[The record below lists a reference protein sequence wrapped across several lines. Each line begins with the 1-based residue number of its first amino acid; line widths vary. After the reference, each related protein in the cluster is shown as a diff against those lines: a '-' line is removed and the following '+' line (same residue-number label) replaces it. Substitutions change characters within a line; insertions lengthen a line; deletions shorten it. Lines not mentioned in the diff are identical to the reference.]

1 MFNKFNFSLIII
13 AIFLLSIVLI
23 PSSIAFELEEGDN
36 ITSRVIEEEEI
47 VLTSSKS
54 NDIYFDISAPNGGD
68 GSKDNPYNQ
77 FKHQYIRNDAIIH
90 LAKGDYFLDTTI
102 SAQYNNL
109 TVYGAGMDKTF
120 ITSHHALTIKHFYL
134 SDLTLSGV
142 NIINHG
148 TIDIRNVCIEDAKAN
163 VHDQYNNSFGGA
175 IYNPG
180 EHYNPY

>member
-1 MFNKFNFSLIII
+1 M
-13 AIFLLSIVLI
+13 
-23 PSSIAFELEEGDN
+23 EEGDN

-47 VLTSSKS
+47 VLSSS
-54 NDIYFDISAPNGGD
+54 NSKDIYFDISAPNGGD

-77 FKHQYIRNDAIIH
+77 FKQQYIRNDAIIH

-148 TIDIRNVCIEDAKAN
+148 TIDIRKGWIKRGIV
-163 VHDQYNNSFGGA
+163 
-175 IYNPG
+175 
-180 EHYNPY
+180 